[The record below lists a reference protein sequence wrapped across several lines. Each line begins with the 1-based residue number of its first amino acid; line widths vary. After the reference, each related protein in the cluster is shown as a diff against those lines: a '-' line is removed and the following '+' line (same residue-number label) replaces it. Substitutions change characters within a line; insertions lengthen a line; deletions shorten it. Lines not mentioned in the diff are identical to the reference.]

1 MRPYVKDDGYDA
13 ALANSLRLGGVT
25 AGTGIGSL
33 PGIDIDQAVAMVF
46 DTLPDLPHLPEL
58 PARGAGADMIGRTA
72 AALLEMH
79 VDLQPAG
86 WRLVPRA
93 GLDERSASVMLER
106 DIDALLPFA
115 DFDRTVKVQLVGP
128 WTLAAQL
135 ELPRGGK
142 VLADRGASRDV
153 SAALAET
160 AQAHVAEVRRR
171 LPAADVVLQLDE
183 PSLPTVLAGVVP
195 TESGFGRIPAR
206 DSPDVVA
213 GLAATIDAVDVPVVV
228 HCCAANPP
236 ISLVQQAGAA
246 AVSFDLAA
254 AGASLD
260 VDQVG
265 ESVERGLALWLGV
278 VPAIGPGV
286 PPTVR
291 NVLSPVR
298 VLWSRLG
305 FDVDR
310 LPETITVT
318 PSCGLAGASAGWARS
333 AMRLVVQAARA
344 LSEAPETMKS

>member
-1 MRPYVKDDGYDA
+1 MYGGAP
-13 ALANSLRLGGVT
+13 ANSPRLGQVT
-25 AGTGIGSL
+25 VATGIGSL
-33 PGIDIDQAVAMVF
+33 PGTDMDQAVSLVF
-46 DTLPDLPHLPEL
+46 DTLPELPHLPEL

-72 AALLEMH
+72 AALMEMH

-93 GLDERSASVMLER
+93 GLDEHHAAAMLER

-115 DFDRTVKVQLVGP
+115 DFDGAVKVQLVGP

-153 SAALAET
+153 IAALAET

-195 TESGFGRIPAR
+195 TESGFGRLPAR

-213 GLAATIDAVDVPVVV
+213 GLAAAIGAVDVPVVV
-228 HCCAANPP
+228 HCCAAELP
-236 ISLVQQAGAA
+236 IALVQQAGAT

-260 VDQVG
+260 LDQLG
-265 ESVERGLALWLGV
+265 QSVERGLALWIGV
-278 VPAIGPGV
+278 VPALGPGV

-291 NVLSPVR
+291 DVLAPVR
-298 VLWSRLG
+298 GLWSRLG
-305 FDVDR
+305 FDTDR
-310 LPETITVT
+310 LPEAVTVT

>member
-1 MRPYVKDDGYDA
+1 M
-13 ALANSLRLGGVT
+13 
-25 AGTGIGSL
+25 
-33 PGIDIDQAVAMVF
+33 DQAVSLVF

-72 AALLEMH
+72 AALIELH

-93 GLDERSASVMLER
+93 GLDERSATAMLER
-106 DIDALLPFA
+106 DIDALLPVA

-142 VLADRGASRDV
+142 VLRDRGATRDV

-160 AQAHVAEVRRR
+160 ARAHISEVRRR
-171 LPAADVVLQLDE
+171 LPAADVILQLDE
-183 PSLPTVLAGVVP
+183 PLLPTVLAGVVP

-206 DSPDVVA
+206 ETPDLVA
-213 GLAATIDAVDVPVVV
+213 GLAETIGAVEVPVVV
-228 HCCAANPP
+228 HCCATDPP
-236 ISLVQQAGAA
+236 IALIQQTGVT

-254 AGASLD
+254 AGGSLD
-260 VDQVG
+260 LDQIG
-265 ESVERGLALWLGV
+265 GSVERGLALWLGV
-278 VPAIGPGV
+278 APAIGPGA

-291 NVLSPVR
+291 DVLAPVR
-298 VLWSRLG
+298 TLWSRLG
-305 FDVDR
+305 FDTDR
-310 LPETITVT
+310 LPDTVT
-318 PSCGLAGASAGWARS
+318 LTPTCGLAGASAGWARS

-344 LSEAPETMKS
+344 LSEAPETIKS